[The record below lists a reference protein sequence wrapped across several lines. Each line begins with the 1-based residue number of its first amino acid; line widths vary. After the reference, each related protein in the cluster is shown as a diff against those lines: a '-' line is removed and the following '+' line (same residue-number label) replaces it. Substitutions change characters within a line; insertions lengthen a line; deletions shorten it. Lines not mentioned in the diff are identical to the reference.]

1 MNFPKEGGDLVAS
14 ELNKRIWVSV
24 SWFLIIALFIWIKQ
38 IFLVVITVLS
48 VMGVHEF
55 YRMTENK
62 GIYPFYYM
70 GLSVAAFI
78 PMSLYFGLELNRD
91 WQLFLVI
98 AGLIILF
105 LLQIRREEN
114 DGATAGIAI
123 SIFGI
128 FYISWTLTFLL
139 RLRLLPEGVG
149 LSAMTIVATKVC
161 DILAYLVGSRFGSH
175 PFMPKV
181 SPKKTWEGFWA
192 GLFGAVVSSEIFSF
206 FIVSINAKD
215 ALILG
220 ILIGVFGQLG
230 DISESLIKR
239 DCQVKDSSS
248 VFPGMGGVLDIVDS
262 LLFTS
267 PIAYF
272 YVTRMIGL

>member
-1 MNFPKEGGDLVAS
+1 MAS
-14 ELNKRIWVSV
+14 ELYKRTLVSIA
-24 SWFLIIALFIWIKQ
+24 WFLIIALFIWVKQ
-38 IFLVVITVLS
+38 IFLLVITLLS
-48 VMGVHEF
+48 VLGVHEF
-55 YRMTENK
+55 YRMVENK

-78 PMSLYFGLELNRD
+78 PLSLYFGLELNRD

-98 AGLIILF
+98 AGLIVLF
-105 LLQIRREEN
+105 LLQIRRREN
-114 DGATAGIAI
+114 EGATAGIAI

-161 DILAYLVGSRFGSH
+161 DILAYLVGSRFGRH
-175 PFMPKV
+175 PFMPRV

-192 GLFGAVVSSEIFSF
+192 GLLGAIMCTEVFSL
-206 FIVSINAKD
+206 FISFITFKD

-220 ILIGVFGQLG
+220 ILIGIFGQLG

-239 DCQVKDSSS
+239 DCQVKDSGNI
-248 VFPGMGGVLDIVDS
+248 FPGMGGVLDVVDS

-267 PIAYF
+267 PIVYF
-272 YVTRMIGL
+272 YITRMIGI